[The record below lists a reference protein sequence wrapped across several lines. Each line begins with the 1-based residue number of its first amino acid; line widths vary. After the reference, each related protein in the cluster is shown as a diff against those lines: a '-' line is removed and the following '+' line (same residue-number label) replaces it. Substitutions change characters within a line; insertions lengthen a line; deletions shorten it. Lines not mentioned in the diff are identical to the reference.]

1 MMTDDLELRA
11 FGRYTN
17 HADVDL
23 TTGEFD
29 AGSTYGAGLSW
40 QFVRGLSLVAD
51 YEGGE
56 FTRWSLGFRLDLDED
71 Q

>member
-1 MMTDDLELRA
+1 MELRA

-29 AGSTYGAGLSW
+29 AGSTYGAGMSW
-40 QFVRGLSLVAD
+40 MFVRGLSLVAD